1 MSCPNGL
8 KHFLF
13 SGAASLAALYRD
25 RLKERGRG
33 RPLPQ
38 QCAEGRPNQLVGGE
52 ELMGGAEPSLPAHL
66 VGLGLSCCQAPASLG
81 QIWDLHKSVGAGL
94 WIWNDLFRIRLW
106 IRILLL
112 RKFRLRLRIRLRIR
126 QKVSDP
132 TGSGSDSVSGSTT
145 LGRWIGYSPCQQ

>member
-1 MSCPNGL
+1 MEYRAIESSYPSLFTYFCRQKRKFNFDVILSCVNCL
-8 KHFLF
+8 KPFLF

-81 QIWDLHKSVGAGL
+81 QIWDPHKSVGAGL
-94 WIWNDLFRIRLW
+94 WIRNDLFRIRL
-106 IRILLL
+106 
-112 RKFRLRLRIRLRIR
+112 RIRL
-126 QKVSDP
+126 
-132 TGSGSDSVSGSTT
+132 
-145 LGRWIGYSPCQQ
+145 